1 MQSAIL
7 RVRAFAMYLEN
18 AMSFLVTGLVLFLG
32 IHFVPAFPALRA
44 RLSRGL
50 GEQRYKGVFALV
62 SAAGLALIVIGYM
75 RAPATERVFAPYP
88 VAFAVAPLALILSF
102 ILFAAANMRGYLRRT
117 LKHPMLLG
125 LGLWALV
132 HLLASG
138 DLRGTVLFGAFLGYA
153 LLDLASA
160 ISRGAVKEFVPR
172 FKYDVMAVIGGS
184 AVAFGVMVLHRMLF
198 GVPVVSFGV

>member
-1 MQSAIL
+1 
-7 RVRAFAMYLEN
+7 MYPVKTMPL
-18 AMSFLVTGLVLFLG
+18 LVAGLVLFLG

-44 RLSRGL
+44 RLSGRL
-50 GEQRYKGVFALV
+50 GAHRYKGLFALV

-75 RAPATERVFAPYP
+75 RSPATERVFAPFP
-88 VAFAVAPLALILSF
+88 AAFAIAPLALTLSF
-102 ILFAAANMRGYLRRT
+102 ILFAAANMRGYLRHT

-132 HLLASG
+132 HLLANG
-138 DLRGTVLFGAFLGYA
+138 DLRGTVLFGAFLVYA
-153 LLDLASA
+153 LLDLASVVN
-160 ISRGAVKEFVPR
+160 RRAVKAFVPR
-172 FKYDVMAVIGGS
+172 FKYDVMAVIGGG